1 VRYGDGGGIN
11 GEARARREQIRYRAA
26 GMFADGRSALEVAAR
41 LEISTKSAY
50 LWRRTWLAGG
60 VNALASKGPPGPD
73 RALNP
78 TQVQRLFTA
87 LQAGPA
93 TAGYI
98 EDQRWTLAR
107 IAALIRTMFHRTLSL
122 QAVSELLHR
131 EGWTPQQ
138 PIHHAAERDEQAIA
152 HWRRYQ
158 WPAVKGSRAG
168 WARGSASPTSPA
180 SR

>member
-1 VRYGDGGGIN
+1 VRYGDGGGVN
-11 GEARARREQIRYRAA
+11 GQARLRREQIRCRAA
-26 GMFADGRSALEVAAR
+26 VMFAEGRSAPQVAVA

-50 LWRRTWLAGG
+50 QWRRVWLAGG
-60 VNALASKGPPGPD
+60 LDALASKGPPGPD

-78 TQVQRLFTA
+78 AQVARLLTV

-93 TAGYI
+93 AAGYD

-107 IAALIRTMFHRTLSL
+107 IAAMIRTLFHRTLSL
-122 QAVSELLHR
+122 QTVSVLLHR

-138 PIHHAAERDEQAIA
+138 PIHRAAERDEQAIT
-152 HWRRYQ
+152 HWRRHQ